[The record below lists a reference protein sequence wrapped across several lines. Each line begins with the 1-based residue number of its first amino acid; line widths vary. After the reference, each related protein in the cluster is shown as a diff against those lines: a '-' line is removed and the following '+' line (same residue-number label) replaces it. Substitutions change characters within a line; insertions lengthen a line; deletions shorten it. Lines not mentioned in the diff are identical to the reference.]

1 MRKEDLI
8 AFANRDWKAIAES
21 KQRRWDA
28 LSLEQALRL
37 GDILREHALAIH
49 PNWPTLADREAD
61 WAVHARVSEML
72 RRVDTRR

>member
-28 LSLEQALRL
+28 LTPEQALQL
-37 GDILREHALAIH
+37 GDALREHAKALN
-49 PNWPTLADREAD
+49 PDWPTPEDREAD
-61 WAVHARVSEML
+61 LEAHARVSEML
-72 RRVDTRR
+72 RRAGTRR